1 MTVETDS
8 TKQPAATGNARRKW
22 PLFILKLAVA
32 GGLLTWLFASGRLD
46 FSVLLHARNY
56 SLLVAAGLVLLA
68 SLVALVWRWLWLTRI
83 QGLSIPTLTA
93 MRFTWLG
100 LFANM
105 FLPGAA
111 GGDLA
116 KAYAA
121 CRHQPNAKT
130 RAVSTVFMDR
140 VFGLHSMLLIG
151 SAAGLYILARGC
163 SARQAGVAWLAIMCF
178 AAASVGLLLLLWRPS
193 SGLALRLLPGR
204 FRAALADS
212 LELYRHSWGKVVAI
226 WLYSGLCNVLAIA
239 SYVFVAAA
247 LGVQATLAQV
257 LAIPLVILAMSL
269 PISPGGLGVGEAVG
283 AGLFAEFALPN
294 GGLVVLIVRFGAVLL
309 SMPGALALLGRFA
322 PLAQEV
328 IEGGCGTH
336 RVHPSC

>member
-1 MTVETDS
+1 MQPHSMTVETDN
-8 TKQPAATGNARRKW
+8 TKQPAATGNARRR
-22 PLFILKLAVA
+22 LALLILKLAVA
-32 GGLLTWLFASGRLD
+32 GGLLTWLFISGRLD

-56 SLLVAAGLVLLA
+56 GLLAMAGLVLLA
-68 SLVALVWRWLWLTRI
+68 SLVALVWRWLWLIRI

-100 LFANM
+100 YFATI

-140 VFGLHSMLLIG
+140 VFGLHSMLFVG
-151 SAAGLYILARGC
+151 SAAGLYILLAGC
-163 SARQAGVAWLAIMCF
+163 GVRQASVAWLAIACF

-193 SGLALRLLPGR
+193 SGLALRLLPRR
-204 FRAALADS
+204 FRTPLAHS
-212 LELYRHSWGKVVAI
+212 LELYRRSWVKLVAI
-226 WLYSGLCNVLAIA
+226 WLYSSLCNILAIA
-239 SYVFVAAA
+239 SYVLVAAA

-283 AGLFAEFALPN
+283 AQLFTEFGLAN
-294 GGLVVLIVRFGAVLL
+294 GGVIVLVVRLGVIVCSV
-309 SMPGALALLGRFA
+309 PGAAALVAPTRGGRTA
-322 PLAQEV
+322 AGA
-328 IEGGCGTH
+328 GGQG
-336 RVHPSC
+336 